1 MNCLAILL
9 SFTMHLGV
17 QGDYNNIH
25 PHLNCE
31 KDSLIVGTYY
41 NSERKLS
48 YYIGKKYKINKWE
61 IDTAL
66 VTGYHDNAIQP
77 MIRFKRERFYIA
89 PMYEKYYNDTNYG
102 IVIGYEIKFIKI

>member
-25 PHLNCE
+25 PHLKCE
-31 KDSLIVGTYY
+31 KNSFIIGTYY
-41 NSERKLS
+41 NSENEFS
-48 YYIGKKYKINKWE
+48 YYIGKQYKIDEWE

-66 VTGYHDNAIQP
+66 VTGYDNPIQP
-77 MIRFKRERFYIA
+77 MIRFKKNNFYIA
-89 PMYEKYYNDTNYG
+89 PMYEKYYNDINYG
-102 IVIGYEIKFIKI
+102 IIIGYEIKFIKK